1 MRKLLLVLILF
12 YSNAA
17 FCQKNELEKGAEL
30 IIIPTKFQN
39 IDSAMVFASNKLLDA
54 QVLPEIIDYKI
65 GFIVT
70 KPFEERESIDI
81 KYILRFKH
89 TSNGVDI
96 ILRGVYFFGTG
107 IIYDNVTGWN
117 PIKNIGMKGSLAQI
131 VWNNLIERAKGLSID
146 SFRGPT
152 INTAAEESNAKTK
165 DPLYQ

>member
-1 MRKLLLVLILF
+1 MKKLLLAIILLF
-12 YSNAA
+12 STATY
-17 FCQKNELEKGAEL
+17 CQINEFEKGAEL

-39 IDSAMVFASNKLLDA
+39 IDSAMVYASNKLLDA
-54 QVLPEIIDYKI
+54 QVLPETIDYKI

-107 IIYDNVTGWN
+107 IIYDNVTGWD
-117 PIKNIGMKGSLAQI
+117 PIKNIGMKGSPAQI

-146 SFRGPT
+146 GFKGPAINPT
-152 INTAAEESNAKTK
+152 IEEIKAKPK